1 MSPRPRILSVIGAR
15 PEIMQAAP
23 VSDRTSRAVPPPLV
37 APRPESVR
45 TGGTH
50 GEQVSTERNHGQRGA
65 ERRAARSHRH
75 GNSGANSH
83 AKGIDNRSSAGG
95 RRLGHEKRAG
105 KTAAEP
111 RGQGTP
117 RGGAQSPKRVKPTT
131 QSRSAP
137 QKSLTPKPSVQA
149 PVAPAVELPRAAPA
163 PGPKVAPP
171 GQSNNGR

>member
-1 MSPRPRILSVIGAR
+1 
-15 PEIMQAAP
+15 

-50 GEQVSTERNHGQRGA
+50 GEQVSTELTTGQRA
-65 ERRAARSHRH
+65 PERRAARSHRH

-105 KTAAEP
+105 KRRAEP
-111 RGQGTP
+111 AGQGTP
-117 RGGAQSPKRVKPTT
+117 RGGAQSPK
-131 QSRSAP
+131 
-137 QKSLTPKPSVQA
+137 SLHATA
-149 PVAPAVELPRAAPA
+149 
-163 PGPKVAPP
+163 
-171 GQSNNGR
+171 